1 MSIRDD
7 LIPILDDIRRDVI
20 DEAIGLR
27 LDTVVVR
34 RRVWSGP
41 RRGVGSA
48 VDTDTEL
55 DPRPKVHDPSPRARY
70 AEPGRYDEGDQICD
84 KISLTY
90 TQAQLDGRPLAANE
104 ELYWL
109 VNGTAFSV
117 ISVEEGYLG
126 WRVHLRKMRERP
138 T

>member
-20 DEAIGLR
+20 DVAVGLR
-27 LDTVVVR
+27 LDDVTVR
-34 RRVWSGP
+34 RRTWSGRSLGQGAP
-41 RRGVGSA
+41 A
-48 VDTDTEL
+48 DTDLVL

-70 AEPGRYDEGDQICD
+70 AEPGRFEEGDQLVD

-90 TQAQLDGRPLAANE
+90 TQAQLDGGTLAANE

-109 VNGTAFSV
+109 VNSQAFRV
-117 ISVEEGYLG
+117 ISVEERFLS
-126 WRVHLRKMRERP
+126 WRVHLRKTRERP
-138 T
+138 

>member
-1 MSIRDD
+1 MAIRDD

-20 DEAIGLR
+20 DTAVGLR
-27 LDTVVVR
+27 LDDVTVR
-34 RRVWSGP
+34 RRAWSGQRP
-41 RRGVGSA
+41 GQGVPT
-48 VDTDTEL
+48 DTDLEL
-55 DPRPKVHDPSPRARY
+55 DPRPKVRDPSPRARY
-70 AEPGRYDEGDQICD
+70 AEPGRFEEGDQVVD

-90 TQAQLDGRPLAANE
+90 TQAQLDGGTLAANE

-109 VNGTAFSV
+109 VDGQAFRV
-117 ISVEEGYLG
+117 ISVEERFLA